1 MAFKRYVAIVGSSG
15 GGGAAQSGSDVYGLL
30 VALKRELAQCEVG
43 LAMVQLVECSAPLDF
58 AASQTPTV
66 LWTVNPQTEQIER
79 SFNGTL
85 DGVNERAQIVDR
97 LISRMIIGD
106 EKQRIDGLISIS
118 SDPDAVNQYTF
129 LAAAK
134 TQIPVVGTGGTSL
147 GKAAGELDC
156 NVVGNSGGSVSTT
169 IETKA
174 LSFTASL
181 AGFWKLTYEP
191 SVPRP
196 RLNGI
201 LGACLPAFVAV
212 AIANKLL
219 RDLQGARF
227 LNWWTSS
234 SGGGAVGGPPLDVSG
249 VLPVLASVITASQV
263 AQMGETAALAGVV
276 AGVLAC
282 SGSGGSRSSSSEE
295 ADGTVLGGIM
305 TGWLAGWLCRW
316 FLVKTARSLWVPATA
331 SSIITAGATGL
342 IAALVGR
349 LIFRRPCAWLSEG
362 VQKALFFF
370 EAASPLV
377 ASSSSSSGRSSRK
390 ISVFQWLVALVVGPG
405 MTYGSQVGGY
415 HLVFLP
421 LILFEME
428 KGQPSFLGAVDWCSL
443 CLISGG
449 ITTATWLLPLP
460 TSHPSNGG
468 GDPRP
473 LAKRGAYTNLMWG
486 DFVEACYPF
495 FQGQMFLTGLVY
507 LASWLSTALL
517 LRQGGR
523 SSAYLPV
530 VLSWWLGS
538 EGGREGEN
546 EGGWE
551 CRVWWA
557 SLIAFGLP
565 FVAVIVRNGWVRM
578 MG

>member
-1 MAFKRYVAIVGSSG
+1 LPLAHALTRISS
-15 GGGAAQSGSDVYGLL
+15 SLL
-30 VALKRELAQCEVG
+30 PTNKQ
-43 LAMVQLVECSAPLDF
+43 QLVECSAPLDF

-66 LWTVNPQTEQIER
+66 LWTLNPQTKQIER
-79 SFNGTL
+79 SFEGTL
-85 DGVNERAQIVDR
+85 DGVNERAQLVDR

-106 EKQRIDGLISIS
+106 EKQRVDGLVSIS
-118 SDPDAVNQYTF
+118 SDPDAVNQYAF

-147 GKAAGELDC
+147 GKAAGELNC

-174 LSFTASL
+174 LSFAASL
-181 AGFWKLTYEP
+181 AGVWKLNYEP

-196 RLNGI
+196 HLHGI

-212 AIANKLL
+212 VIANKLS
-219 RDLQGARF
+219 RDLQGTHF
-227 LNWWTSS
+227 LNWLTH
-234 SGGGAVGGPPLDVSG
+234 GATAAAGTAAPLDISG
-249 VLPVLASVITASQV
+249 VLPVVAAVVTASQV
-263 AQMGETAALAGVV
+263 AQMGETAVLAGVV

-282 SGSGGSRSSSSEE
+282 GCSSSNSSSSRGGEGE
-295 ADGTVLGGIM
+295 GTVLLGIL
-305 TGWLAGWLCRW
+305 TGWVAGWLCRW
-316 FLVKTARSLWVPATA
+316 FLVKTAKSLWVPATA

-349 LIFRRPCAWLSEG
+349 LVFRWPCAWVSEG
-362 VQKALFFF
+362 VKKVLVYV

-377 ASSSSSSGRSSRK
+377 ALVAESSSRGRT

-405 MTYGSQVGGY
+405 IIYGSQVGIY
-415 HLVFLP
+415 HLLFLP

-449 ITTATWLLPLP
+449 ITSATWLLPLP
-460 TSHPSNGG
+460 AYHPSSGG

-473 LAKRGAYTNLMWG
+473 LARRGAFINLMWG
-486 DFVEACYPF
+486 DFVEACYPL
-495 FQGQMFLTGLVY
+495 FQGQVFLTGVVY
-507 LASWLSTALL
+507 VSSWVSTALL
-517 LRQGGR
+517 LREGGR

-530 VLSWWLGS
+530 VLSWWLGV
-538 EGGREGEN
+538 EQGGREGG
-546 EGGWE
+546 GGWE
-551 CRVWWA
+551 CGVWWA
-557 SLIAFGLP
+557 SVVAFGLP
-565 FVAVIVRNGWVRM
+565 FVAVIVRNGWVRV

>member
-1 MAFKRYVAIVGSSG
+1 
-15 GGGAAQSGSDVYGLL
+15 
-30 VALKRELAQCEVG
+30 
-43 LAMVQLVECSAPLDF
+43 
-58 AASQTPTV
+58 
-66 LWTVNPQTEQIER
+66 
-79 SFNGTL
+79 
-85 DGVNERAQIVDR
+85 
-97 LISRMIIGD
+97 MIIGD

-147 GKAAGELDC
+147 GKAAGELEC

-181 AGFWKLTYEP
+181 AGVWKLTYEP

-196 RLNGI
+196 RLHGI

-212 AIANKLL
+212 TVANKVLK
-219 RDLQGARF
+219 DLQGTRF
-227 LNWWTSS
+227 LKWWT
-234 SGGGAVGGPPLDVSG
+234 SGGGAAAADGGPPLDISG
-249 VLPVLASVITASQV
+249 VLPVIASVVTASQV

-282 SGSGGSRSSSSEE
+282 SRSSGSGSNSSEE
-295 ADGTVLGGIM
+295 ADGTVLAGIM
-305 TGWLAGWLCRW
+305 TGWVAGWLCRW

-349 LIFRRPCAWLSEG
+349 LVFRRPCAWLSEG
-362 VQKALFFF
+362 VQKALFFL

-377 ASSSSSSGRSSRK
+377 VAAAPRSSSSSSSRSRRR
-390 ISVFQWLVALVVGPG
+390 ISIFQWLVALVVGPG
-405 MTYGSQVGGY
+405 MTYGSQGGGY
-415 HLVFLP
+415 HLLFLP

-460 TSHPSNGG
+460 TSHPRNGG
-468 GDPRP
+468 VDPRP

-495 FQGQMFLTGLVY
+495 FQGQLFLTGVVY
-507 LASWLSTALL
+507 MASWVSTALL
-517 LRQGGR
+517 LREGGR

-538 EGGREGEN
+538 EGGTERGN

-557 SLIAFGLP
+557 SVVAFGLP
-565 FVAVIVRNGWVRM
+565 FMAVMVRNGWVRM